1 MRQPQ
6 LLLLT
11 LALGVM
17 ACDGAATGTD
27 SAEAD
32 ENATTKSNPR
42 METTGTTADAADA
55 SADDQAPQAP
65 KTGQYRLL
73 GVLDPDFNNMVAF
86 ALKMPRGWQ
95 ASQSF
100 KRAWDGAV
108 PTPQVY
114 ISFRSPDAKQRIDY
128 LPSTGYVYSDGPNS
142 QALRA
147 QKQQLG
153 MQDVRMSANELAPM
167 PASAYL
173 KQVLLPQLAK
183 NGVQLRNVGNER
195 STPPHPS
202 KDSPS
207 RMESS
212 ASVDGMLAN
221 GRKVRVEARLGLS
234 QSQMNGDTFY
244 SWSVVPSLTQ
254 TSGDLAA
261 TYAHT
266 KAAQESITMNPAWL
280 QKNKEVVSK
289 GYQANSEASRR
300 NHEQVMSG
308 IAANT
313 AASTAA
319 HNQRMRDIAAVGAAN
334 TARHNER
341 MDAMD
346 QNMAN
351 YKANEARKDGQH
363 EMYVDNVIRNETKYA
378 NPSTG
383 ERVKLDNRYEHAYTD
398 GKGNYYQSNTPIRAS
413 DVNWQELGQVSASDY

>member
-1 MRQPQ
+1 MRYLSFP
-6 LLLLT
+6 LLT
-11 LALGVM
+11 IALGAM
-17 ACDGAATGTD
+17 ACGNAATTTEVADASGRGADRPASPT
-27 SAEAD
+27 EA
-32 ENATTKSNPR
+32 P
-42 METTGTTADAADA
+42 ADAAA
-55 SADDQAPQAP
+55 NAPTQARPQP
-65 KTGQYRLL
+65 KTDQYRLL
-73 GVLDPDFNNMVAF
+73 GVLDPDFKNMVAF

-108 PTPQVY
+108 PTPQIY
-114 ISFRSPDAKQRIDY
+114 ISFRSPDATQRIDY

-153 MQDVRMSANELAPM
+153 MQDVRISANELAPM
-167 PASAYL
+167 PALAYL
-173 KQVLLPQLAK
+173 KKFLLPQLAQQ
-183 NGVQLRNVGNER
+183 GVQLRNVGNER

-202 KDSPS
+202 KDSPG
-207 RMESS
+207 RTESS
-212 ASVDGMLAN
+212 ASVDGVLAN

-234 QSQMNGDTFY
+234 QTPMNGDTFY

-266 KAAQESITMNPAWL
+266 KAAQESITVNPAWL
-280 QKNKEVVSK
+280 QKNKELVAK
-289 GYQANSEASRR
+289 GQQANLEASRR
-300 NHEQVMSG
+300 NHEAVMG
-308 IAANT
+308 NIAANT

-334 TARHNER
+334 TARYNDR
-341 MDAMD
+341 MNTMD
-346 QNMAN
+346 QNMAT

-378 NPSTG
+378 DPGTG

-413 DVNWQELGQVSASDY
+413 DVNWQELGKVSANDY